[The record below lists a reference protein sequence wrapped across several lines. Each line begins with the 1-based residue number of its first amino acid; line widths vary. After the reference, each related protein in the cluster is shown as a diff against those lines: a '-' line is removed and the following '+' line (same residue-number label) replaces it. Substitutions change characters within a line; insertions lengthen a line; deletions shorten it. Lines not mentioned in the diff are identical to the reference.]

1 MQLSGESV
9 LALAPDASSA
19 AAGKKLANA
28 RHWRNLGQNADAVWG
43 ECQGSALY
51 QVRVEL
57 ATYATKCTCPSHKFP
72 CKHSL
77 GLLLLAATTRDV
89 PDGEPP
95 EWVASWL
102 AKRAA
107 AQQPKT
113 APETPKQS
121 PEAAAKAQ
129 AKRVEKREA
138 LVARGLESL
147 DVWLSDLVRTGLAGV
162 EAQPATFWE
171 REAAQMVD
179 AQAPG
184 IAARL
189 RRMAEIPGASPA
201 WPEKLLGEL
210 GRLALLTAAYHR
222 SDALDEELREDVR
235 QLVGWSLKEEEVA
248 ARGEVVT
255 DDWLIL
261 GQHTTEEDRGRV
273 RRTWLLGRETERPAL
288 IIQFSYMGQP
298 FKELLPPGACQRG
311 ELAFWP
317 GAAALRA
324 RFVSRASEPGVV
336 REIPGRTTIAAF
348 LTDIANALARQPW
361 QDHLLCAL
369 RTVTPVYES
378 VSDRWYVRDAEGAVL
393 PLAGD
398 EHWKLLAVSGG
409 APVDFA
415 GEWDG
420 ERLLPGGVVADATY
434 YSREEVG

>member
-1 MQLSGESV
+1 MQLTGDSV

-19 AAGKKLANA
+19 VAGKKLANA
-28 RHWRNLGQNADAVWG
+28 RHWRNLGQNAEAVWG

-57 ATYATKCTCPSHKFP
+57 AAYAAKCTCPSHKFP

-77 GLLLLAATTRDV
+77 GLLLLAATTREV

-95 EWVASWL
+95 TWVTEWL
-102 AKRAA
+102 GKRMA

-113 APETPKQS
+113 APEKSKVPAES
-121 PEAAAKAQ
+121 AAKAQ
-129 AKRVEKREA
+129 TRRVEKREA
-138 LVARGLESL
+138 LVAQGLDSL

-189 RRMAEIPGASPA
+189 RRIAEIPGASSQ
-201 WPEKLLGEL
+201 WPEKLLAEL
-210 GRLALLTAAYHR
+210 GRLALLTEAYRR
-222 SDALDEELREDVR
+222 SDALGAGLREDVR
-235 QLVGWSLKEEEVA
+235 QLVGWTLKEEEVA
-248 ARGEVVT
+248 ERGEVVT

-273 RRTWLLGRETERPAL
+273 RRTWLLGKETERPAL
-288 IIQFSYMGQP
+288 IVQYSFMGQP
-298 FKELLPPGACQRG
+298 FKELLPPGVCQRG
-311 ELAFWP
+311 DLALWP

-324 RFVSRASEPGVV
+324 RFVSRTSEPDVV
-336 REIPGRTTIAAF
+336 RAMPGRSSIAAF
-348 LTDIANALARQPW
+348 LASVADALARQPW
-361 QDHLLCAL
+361 QDRLLCAL
-369 RTVTPVYES
+369 QAVTPVYD
-378 VSDRWYVRDAEGAVL
+378 VATNQWYIRDAEGAAL

-398 EHWKLLAVSGG
+398 VYWKLLAVSGG

-420 ERLLPGGVVADATY
+420 ERLLPLGAVADGTY
-434 YSREEVG
+434 YSLEEVW